1 MKVLPTFSLYASLL
15 FLYLPL
21 WAQDQRNPQPIS
33 VEVEKKD
40 ATRLTGKLL
49 GIDRDTVSLRSNSH
63 EVIRISMKDIRHIH
77 YIDSL
82 RTRAQWAEAPN
93 ITRYFLAP
101 TAWSLKKGEIAL
113 ENSYLLINVA
123 RVGIT
128 NSISVAGGGD
138 LLFGNLYTANVKAN
152 LWQKPM
158 YKMAGSIHYY
168 KLPRDFIV
176 DFYGNDIR
184 DVAMLSVI
192 NSWGNSNRHI
202 SISLGYLYAQ
212 REFLPPTASISG
224 SIRVFK
230 QFALVSENWLLD
242 INETNRAPIIISV
255 GVRFIKNSSS
265 ADIGVYTDS
274 KSLFGTSL
282 PYVGYTYKFQL

>member
-1 MKVLPTFSLYASLL
+1 MKLFPAVSLGAILL
-15 FLYLPL
+15 FLSLPMRG
-21 WAQDQRNPQPIS
+21 QDQHNPKPIP
-33 VEVEKKD
+33 VEIEKKD
-40 ATRLTGKLL
+40 ATRLSGKLL
-49 GIDRDTVSLRSNSH
+49 GIDRDTVSLRTDDQQ
-63 EVIRISMKDIRHIH
+63 EIRISMRDIRHID

-82 RTRAQWAEAPN
+82 RTKPRWPEAPN
-93 ITRYFLAP
+93 TTRYLLAP
-101 TAWSLKKGEIAL
+101 TAWPLKKGEMAL
-113 ENSYLLINVA
+113 ENSYLLVNVA

-138 LLFGNLYTANVKAN
+138 LLFGNVYTANVKAT

-158 YKMAGSIHYY
+158 YKMAGSVHYY

-184 DVAMLSVI
+184 DIAMLSVI

-212 REFLPPTASISG
+212 RDFLPPTATVSG
-224 SIRVFK
+224 SIRVFR

-242 INETNRAPIIISV
+242 INETDRAPIILSV
-255 GVRFIKNSSS
+255 GVRFVKNSSS
-265 ADIGVYTDS
+265 TDIGVYTDS
-274 KSLFGTSL
+274 KSLFGISL